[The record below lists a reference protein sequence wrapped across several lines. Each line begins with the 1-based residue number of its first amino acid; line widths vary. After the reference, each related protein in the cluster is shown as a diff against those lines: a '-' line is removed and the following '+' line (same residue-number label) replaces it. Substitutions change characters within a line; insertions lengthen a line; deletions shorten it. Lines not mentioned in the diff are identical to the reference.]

1 MSKIKNFKDFLNEA
15 SLRGNIGIPGE
26 EGSGRESW
34 MDKITS
40 RSNTAAREFA
50 MQNRADI
57 QNFESLIQQSKRLQR
72 GHEEEL
78 SQLTVDAFRELYG
91 YLLEDIDLDFKIIT
105 GNEANQMMQETPTE
119 SEEVELDELED
130 KEIIDQVHKR
140 KILRTI
146 QQGKGLSS
154 KAILNLS
161 IFKDGLVDI
170 LGQENAAEYLR
181 VLNKISNV
189 MQFFDW
195 DMPIE
200 IQKQMWQ
207 ARQGAAGSCDIQFP
221 KEKIEDKE
229 DAAQKVLD
237 DLANGEDITD
247 NPDAEDLISGLNIK
261 LIALGVDLSVLI
273 HEGIK
278 AVYKLITQAALE
290 ALYGETAETV
300 LLNTDSLFDELE
312 EIKYGRQMQDAFFKI
327 VINHPEV
334 DRRIQQMMRNDTY
347 SDVEITA
354 FQERLNYLFFAEISQ
369 LGAEKASEMLEVV
382 NAILSES
389 PEAAEICDP
398 LIRRALRNVAQGAEY
413 EASKKKPAQPMEMPS
428 MEAPS
433 REEAPMSKQEIQRA
447 LDAALDARD
456 YAEAARL
463 GRMLGES
470 VKINR
475 RYRKQI

>member
-1 MSKIKNFKDFLNEA
+1 MSKIKNFKDFVNEA

-26 EGSGRESW
+26 EGSGRDSW

-40 RSNTAAREFA
+40 RSNAAAREFA
-50 MQNRADI
+50 TQNRDDI
-57 QNFESLIQQSKRLQR
+57 QNFGSLIAQSKRLQS

-91 YLLEDIDLDFKIIT
+91 YLLEEIDLDFKIIT
-105 GNEANQMMQETPTE
+105 GNEANQMMQETPDE
-119 SEEVELDELED
+119 PDEPNELDELED
-130 KEIIDQVHKR
+130 KEIIDQIHKR

-161 IFKDGLVDI
+161 IFKEGLVDI
-170 LGQENAAEYLR
+170 LGQERAAEYLR
-181 VLNKISNV
+181 VLNKLSNV
-189 MQFFDW
+189 AQFFDW

-200 IQKQMWQ
+200 MQKQMWQ
-207 ARQGAAGSCDIQFP
+207 SRQGAAGSSDIQFG
-221 KEKIEDKE
+221 EKVENKE
-229 DAAQKVLD
+229 DVAQKVLD
-237 DLANGEDITD
+237 DLANGEDIIDSTD
-247 NPDAEDLISGLNIK
+247 VEDLVGGLNIK

-290 ALYGETAETV
+290 ALYGGTADTV
-300 LLNTDSLFDELE
+300 LMNTDTLFDELE
-312 EIKYGRQMQDAFFKI
+312 EIKYGRQMQEAFFKI
-327 VINHPEV
+327 VADHPDV
-334 DRRIQQMMRNDTY
+334 DQKIQQMMRNEY

-354 FQERLNYLFFAEISQ
+354 FQERLNYLFFNEIAQ
-369 LGAEKASEMLEVV
+369 LGTEKASEMLEVV

-389 PEAAEICDP
+389 LEAVQLCDP
-398 LIRRALRNVAQGAEY
+398 LIKRALSNVSQGAEY
-413 EASKKKPAQPMEMPS
+413 EAFKKKPAQPIEMPS

-433 REEAPMSKQEIQRA
+433 REEAPKSKQEIQRA

-463 GRMLGES
+463 GKMLGES
-470 VKINR
+470 VKLNR
-475 RYRKQI
+475 RYRRLA

>member
-1 MSKIKNFKDFLNEA
+1 MSKIKNFKDFINEA

-26 EGSGRESW
+26 EDPGRDSW
-34 MDKITS
+34 LDKITD

-50 MQNRADI
+50 TQNREDI
-57 QNFESLIQQSKRLQR
+57 QNFGSLIQQSKRLQR

-78 SQLTVDAFRELYG
+78 SQLTVDAFREVYG
-91 YLLEDIDLDFKIIT
+91 YLLEEIDLEFKIIT
-105 GNEANQMMQETPTE
+105 GNEANAMMQETPTE
-119 SEEVELDELED
+119 SDDDETELDELED
-130 KEIIDQVHKR
+130 KEIIDQIHKR

-161 IFKDGLVDI
+161 IFKEGLVDI
-170 LGQENAAEYLR
+170 LGQESAADYLR

-195 DMPIE
+195 DMSIE
-200 IQKQMWQ
+200 MQKQMWQ
-207 ARQGAAGSCDIQFP
+207 ARQGAAGSCDIQFG
-221 KEKIEDKE
+221 EKVEDKE
-229 DAAQKVLD
+229 DVAQKVLD

-247 NPDAEDLISGLNIK
+247 NSDAEDLVSGLNIK
-261 LIALGVDLSVLI
+261 LIALGADLSVLI

-290 ALYGETAETV
+290 ALYGGTADKV
-300 LLNTDSLFDELE
+300 LMNTDTLFDELE
-312 EIKYGRQMQDAFFKI
+312 EIKYGRQMQDVFFKI
-327 VINHPEV
+327 VANNPDV
-334 DRRIQQMMRNDTY
+334 DQRIQQMLRNEY

-369 LGAEKASEMLEVV
+369 LGTEKASEMLEVV

-389 PEAAEICDP
+389 PDAVQMCEP
-398 LIRRALRNVAQGAEY
+398 LIKRALSNVSQGAEY
-413 EASKKKPAQPMEMPS
+413 EAFKKKPTQSMEMPS

-433 REEAPMSKQEIQRA
+433 REETSMSKQEIQSA
-447 LDAALDARD
+447 LDAALDARN
-456 YAEAARL
+456 YQEAARL
-463 GRMLGES
+463 GKMLGES
-470 VKINR
+470 VKLSR
-475 RYRKQI
+475 HYSRLA